1 MIDMYVPDNLQYTKD
16 HLWVKV
22 KKNIVY
28 IGLTDYAQKEI
39 GNITY
44 VDVNTIG
51 ENIEKYR
58 TFGSVE
64 SVYKVVN
71 LIIPF
76 SAIVTE
82 FNGELDKFPSLIND
96 DPYGA
101 GWIIAAELDDIAE
114 TEHLLTAKEYKEL
127 IYSFGQSG

>member
-1 MIDMYVPDNLQYTKD
+1 MYVPDNLQYTKD

-51 ENIEKYR
+51 ENIEK
-58 TFGSVE
+58 
-64 SVYKVVN
+64 
-71 LIIPF
+71 
-76 SAIVTE
+76 
-82 FNGELDKFPSLIND
+82 
-96 DPYGA
+96 
-101 GWIIAAELDDIAE
+101 
-114 TEHLLTAKEYKEL
+114 
-127 IYSFGQSG
+127 